1 MDGMTT
7 HALLNQISP
16 LLQKMAPVTER
27 LQSLVSGPYGAVL
40 SLGLFLGAS
49 VLLLWRLEALQ
60 RQGLEGTAL
69 GTLVMPYCSGL
80 PNLIFAGVMVAT
92 PKGGVVVLENCLVNN
107 VTNMTLLL
115 GLPAL
120 VWPLE
125 ILPGRTAG
133 GKRRKASVA
142 QRINRLSLLLTLA
155 AGLFFAGSLWA
166 LGRDG
171 QLDFGDGLVL
181 AGIFLFWQVFHLYD
195 IGKTNLRQKRSFT
208 RRMGADLALILIAG
222 FSIYVSIDTLVA
234 WVLRQDSHPWLNL
247 TTLGWVSGFLMVLPN
262 ALLAFYYAHT
272 RRADVVYSSQ
282 VGDGHICIPMCLGIF
297 ALFQNVAVPAS
308 TQLGVAILLGAIGLH
323 LVVVGFLGRL
333 ARPLGLVLVAAYGI
347 FLYQGLLGG

>member
-1 MDGMTT
+1 MTIESL
-7 HALLNQISP
+7 ASQITP
-16 LLQKMAPVTER
+16 AAQR
-27 LQSLVSGPYGAVL
+27 LTAVMQGLCAVSNGPYGALTALVL
-40 SLGLFLGAS
+40 FVGAS

-80 PNLIFAGVMVAT
+80 PNLIFAGVMMAT

-120 VWPLE
+120 FWPLE
-125 ILPGRTAG
+125 VLPGPTAR

-155 AGLFFAGSLWA
+155 AALFFAGSLWA

-171 QLDFGDGLVL
+171 RLNFGDGLVL
-181 AGIFLFWQVFHLYD
+181 AGIFMFWQVFHLVD
-195 IGKTNLRQKRSFT
+195 VAKTNLRQRRSFT
-208 RRMGADLALILIAG
+208 WRMGGDLVLILMAG
-222 FSIYVSIDTLVA
+222 YGIYLSIDTLVA
-234 WVLRQDSHPWLNL
+234 WVLGQDSHAWLNM

-262 ALLAFYYAHT
+262 ALLAFYYAQT
-272 RRADVVYSSQ
+272 GRADVVYSAQ

-297 ALFQNVAVPAS
+297 ALFQSVAVPAN
-308 TQLGVAILLGAIGLH
+308 THLGVLMLLGATGLH
-323 LVVVGFLGRL
+323 LLVVGCLGRL
-333 ARPLGLVLVAAYGI
+333 ARPLGVILVTAYGI
-347 FLYQGLLGG
+347 FLYQGLLGS

>member
-1 MDGMTT
+1 MTIE
-7 HALLNQISP
+7 ALANQ
-16 LLQKMAPVTER
+16 MTPVMLRFTAA
-27 LQSLVSGPYGAVL
+27 SSGPYGAL
-40 SLGLFLGAS
+40 MALALFFGAS

-80 PNLIFAGVMVAT
+80 PNLIFAAVMIAT
-92 PKGGVVVLENCLVNN
+92 PQGGGVVLENCLVNN

-120 VWPLE
+120 LWPLE
-125 ILPGRTAG
+125 ILPGRTTR

-155 AGLFFAGSLWA
+155 AALFFAGSLWA

-171 QLDFGDGLVL
+171 QLNFGDGLML
-181 AGIFLFWQVFHLYD
+181 AGVFLFWQVFHLYD
-195 IGKTNLRQKRSFT
+195 VSKTNLRQRRRFT
-208 RRMGADLALILIAG
+208 WRMGGDLILILMAG
-222 FSIYVSIDTLVA
+222 YGIYFSIDTLVD
-234 WVLRQDSHPWLNL
+234 WVLRQDSHPWLNM

-297 ALFQNVAVPAS
+297 ALFQSVAVPADS
-308 TQLGVAILLGAIGLH
+308 QLGVLILLGAIGLH
-323 LVVVGFLGRL
+323 LLAVGFLGRL
-333 ARPLGLVLVAAYGI
+333 ARPLGVVLVTAYGI
-347 FLYQGLLGG
+347 FLYQGLLGS

>member
-1 MDGMTT
+1 MTFD
-7 HALLNQISP
+7 AILNPLGSLWQQLSVVKNSP
-16 LLQKMAPVTER
+16 FGAP
-27 LQSLVSGPYGAVL
+27 LA
-40 SLGLFLGAS
+40 LGLFLAAS

-80 PNLIFAGVMVAT
+80 PNLIFAVVMIAT
-92 PKGGVVVLENCLVNN
+92 PAGGVVILENCLVNN

-120 VWPLE
+120 LWPLE
-125 ILPGRTAG
+125 IIPGRTPR
-133 GKRRKASVA
+133 GKRRRTSVA

-171 QLDFGDGLVL
+171 KLNFGDGLML

-195 IGKTNLRQKRSFT
+195 VSKTNLRQRRTFT
-208 RRMGADLALILIAG
+208 LRMGRDIGLILLAG
-222 FSIYVSIDTLVA
+222 YAIYISIDTLVA
-234 WVLRQDSHPWLNL
+234 WVLAQERHRWLNL

-262 ALLAFYYAHT
+262 ALLAFYYAQT

-282 VGDGHICIPMCLGIF
+282 VGDGHICIPMCLGIY
-297 ALFQNVAVPAS
+297 ALFQGVAVPTGAH
-308 TQLGVAILLGAIGLH
+308 LGLWILLGAICLH
-323 LVVVGFLGRL
+323 LLVVGLIGRL
-333 ARPLGLVLVAAYGI
+333 NRPLGAILVTAYAI
-347 FLYQGLLGG
+347 FLYQGLLTG

>member
-1 MDGMTT
+1 MTPD
-7 HALLNQISP
+7 ALFTPLETGWRQIV
-16 LLQKMAPVTER
+16 ATIE
-27 LQSLVSGPYGAVL
+27 GPYGPAL
-40 SLGLFLGAS
+40 ALGIFFGAS
-49 VLLLWRLEALQ
+49 LLLLWRLEALQ

-80 PNLIFAGVMVAT
+80 PNLIFAVVMIGT
-92 PKGGVVVLENCLVNN
+92 PQGGGVILENCLVNN
-107 VTNMTLLL
+107 VTNYTLLL

-125 ILPGRTAG
+125 ILPGPTAR
-133 GKRRKASVA
+133 GKPRKPSVA

-171 QLDFGDGLVL
+171 QLNLGDGIVL
-181 AGIFLFWQVFHLYD
+181 AGVFLFWQVFHLYD
-195 IGKTNLRQKRSFT
+195 VSKTNLRQKRAFT
-208 RRMGADLALILIAG
+208 WRMGGDIALILLAG
-222 FSIYVSIDTLVA
+222 YGIYISIDTLVA
-234 WVLRQDSHPWLNL
+234 WVLVQESQAWLNM

-282 VGDGHICIPMCLGIF
+282 IGDGHICIPMCLGIF
-297 ALFQNVAVPAS
+297 ALFNGVTVSAS
-308 TQLGVAILLGAIGLH
+308 AYLGVALLMGAIGLH
-323 LVVVGFLGRL
+323 LVVVGFIGRL
-333 ARPLGLVLVAAYGI
+333 ARPLGAVLVAAYGV
-347 FLYQGLLGG
+347 FLYQGLLGT